1 MRCTILDEKLLK
13 ETIEALNINNID
25 ENIYSADATTDLI
38 IQSQQALENASI
50 TFKKIPKKSKGKKGY
65 FLRIYD
71 DNQKPFLDFTK
82 GYYPNNT
89 GIGKIISND
98 KLLTE
103 KFLSYA
109 NINTPDTRFFKPSE
123 YEKAFDYVKNQM
135 GNSVLKPKDLR
146 QSLGAFRDVDI
157 NNLDSVWKKNLMIQK
172 QYKVKNPLIII
183 QKQIDGLELRITVI
197 EGKADTATLRAPG
210 YIIGDGSSTI
220 ESLIENKNEQR
231 KKNNFHNKNP
241 FKFNDALNI
250 GLSERNLNLN
260 SVLNKDEYLILYP
273 TVGIG
278 IGRDNIEV
286 SDFIHSNIFKLA
298 EKAVTAIPNIQ
309 TAGVDIIIEN
319 LDSEEGTILEVN
331 QNPAFQVNY
340 FNMYGRK
347 QDPLAKLFSSIKL
360 DNKILKDS
368 LKIEDL
374 TQDDFDHFINRYRFL
389 FNKQKSL
396 SESIEQLLHKK

>member
-1 MRCTILDEKLLK
+1 MNEKLLK
-13 ETIEALNINNID
+13 ETMKKLGVDRKNEIE
-25 ENIYSADATTDLI
+25 YPSSKSTDLYI
-38 IQSQQALENASI
+38 SAQESLNNANI
-50 TFKKIPKKSKGKKGY
+50 AFKKIPKKNTKSKNKY
-65 FLRIYD
+65 LLRLY
-71 DNQKPFLDFTK
+71 NNNRPFLDFNK
-82 GYYPNNT
+82 GFYPNNT
-89 GIGKIISND
+89 GIGKTISND

-103 KFLSYA
+103 QFLAYA
-109 NINTPDTRFFKPSE
+109 NVNTPDTRFFKPNE
-123 YEKAFDYVKNQM
+123 YEKAAAYVKKQS
-135 GNSVLKPKDLR
+135 GKCVLKPKDLR

-157 NNLDSVWKKNLMIQK
+157 DNLGTIWKQNLKIQK
-172 QYKVKNPLIII
+172 QYKVKEPLIII
-183 QKQIDGLELRITVI
+183 QKQIEGLELRITVI
-197 EGKADTATLRAPG
+197 EGTADTATLRAPG
-210 YIIGDGSSTI
+210 YIVGDGTSTI
-220 ESLIENKNEQR
+220 KSLIENKNEQR

-241 FKFNDALNI
+241 FKFNDALNT

-278 IGRDNIEV
+278 TGRDNIEI
-286 SDFIHSNIFKLA
+286 SDFIHPNIFKLA

>member
-1 MRCTILDEKLLK
+1 M
-13 ETIEALNINNID
+13 
-25 ENIYSADATTDLI
+25 
-38 IQSQQALENASI
+38 
-50 TFKKIPKKSKGKKGY
+50 
-65 FLRIYD
+65 
-71 DNQKPFLDFTK
+71 
-82 GYYPNNT
+82 
-89 GIGKIISND
+89 
-98 KLLTE
+98 LTE

-109 NINTPDTRFFKPSE
+109 NVNTPDTRFFKPNE
-123 YEKAFDYVKNQM
+123 YEKAIDYVKNQR
-135 GNSVLKPKDLR
+135 GKCVLKPKDLR

-157 NNLDSVWKKNLMIQK
+157 NNLDSVWKKNLIIQK

-197 EGKADTATLRAPG
+197 EGKADTATLRATG

-220 ESLIENKNEQR
+220 ETLIENKNEQR

-241 FKFNDALNI
+241 FKFNDALNT

-278 IGRDNIEV
+278 TGRDNIEI
-286 SDFIHSNIFKLA
+286 SDFIHPNIFKLA

-331 QNPAFQVNY
+331 QNPAFLITATRSY
-340 FNMYGRK
+340 H
-347 QDPLAKLFSSIKL
+347 LC
-360 DNKILKDS
+360 
-368 LKIEDL
+368 
-374 TQDDFDHFINRYRFL
+374 H
-389 FNKQKSL
+389 L
-396 SESIEQLLHKK
+396 SYH

>member
-1 MRCTILDEKLLK
+1 MNEKLLK
-13 ETIEALNINNID
+13 ETMKKLGVDRKNEIE
-25 ENIYSADATTDLI
+25 YPSSKSTDLYI
-38 IQSQQALENASI
+38 SAQESLNNANI
-50 TFKKIPKKSKGKKGY
+50 AFKKIPKKNTKSKNKY
-65 FLRIYD
+65 LLRLYD
-71 DNQKPFLDFTK
+71 NNRPFLDFNK
-82 GYYPNNT
+82 GFYPNNT
-89 GIGKIISND
+89 GIGKTISND

-103 KFLSYA
+103 QFLAYA
-109 NINTPDTRFFKPSE
+109 NVNTPDTRFFKPNE
-123 YEKAFDYVKNQM
+123 YEKAAAYVKNQS
-135 GNSVLKPKDLR
+135 GKCVLKPKDLR

-157 NNLDSVWKKNLMIQK
+157 DNLGTIWKQNLKIQK
-172 QYKVKNPLIII
+172 QYKVKEPLIII
-183 QKQIDGLELRITVI
+183 QKQIEGLELRITVI

-220 ESLIENKNEQR
+220 ETLIENKNEQR

-241 FKFNDALNI
+241 FKFNDALNT

-278 IGRDNIEV
+278 TGRDNIEI
-286 SDFIHSNIFKLA
+286 SDFIHPNIFKLA

>member
-1 MRCTILDEKLLK
+1 MNEKLLK
-13 ETIEALNINNID
+13 ETMKKLGVDRKNEIE
-25 ENIYSADATTDLI
+25 YPSSKSTDLYI
-38 IQSQQALENASI
+38 SAQESLNNANI
-50 TFKKIPKKSKGKKGY
+50 AFKKIPKKNTKSKNKY
-65 FLRIYD
+65 LLRLYD
-71 DNQKPFLDFTK
+71 NNRPFLDFNK
-82 GYYPNNT
+82 GFYPNNT
-89 GIGKIISND
+89 GIGKTISND

-103 KFLSYA
+103 QFLAYA
-109 NINTPDTRFFKPSE
+109 NVNTPDTRFFKPNE
-123 YEKAFDYVKNQM
+123 YEKAAAYVKKQS
-135 GNSVLKPKDLR
+135 GKCVLKPKDLR

-157 NNLDSVWKKNLMIQK
+157 DNLGTIWKQNLKIQK
-172 QYKVKNPLIII
+172 QYKVKEPLIII
-183 QKQIDGLELRITVI
+183 QKQIEGLELRITVI
-197 EGKADTATLRAPG
+197 EGTADTATLRAPG
-210 YIIGDGSSTI
+210 YIVGDGTSTI
-220 ESLIENKNEQR
+220 KSLIENKNEQR

-241 FKFNDALNI
+241 FKFNDALNT

-278 IGRDNIEV
+278 TGRDNIEI
-286 SDFIHSNIFKLA
+286 SDFIHPNIFKLA